1 MNVEKIFTAAKNF
14 FVENLPEVIGAYFDG
29 EKIFVV
35 RLTEKFETAEIYAES
50 FEIERLAE
58 KISLVCQQKG
68 WKTSAVGFCLQENDA
83 VTYQMAVDNLPE
95 KELPAT
101 VKSWAVAQA
110 GADAAFSFAKISGE
124 LWMETIPR
132 TKLEE
137 ICAAFKKFGMNLR
150 ALSVMPADILKKVHP
165 LERTEFIS
173 GVVREKKSP
182 NLLMTRSS
190 VFDWKKFS
198 VTVAAVFLF
207 AIIIFST
214 KIFLD
219 WRESSEKLDAAKI
232 SVEELREDF
241 IIKEN
246 IDADI
251 AELKRLN
258 KISAAQKISPKN
270 FNLLINL
277 GKISGGGVRLTEI
290 RADENFLELEG
301 LASTPDAV
309 KSYLS
314 RVKNSVAQNSRLES
328 SSEREDG
335 DIFFVIRAS
344 L

>member
-1 MNVEKIFTAAKNF
+1 MTYQMT
-14 FVENLPEVIGAYFDG
+14 VENLPE
-29 EKIFVV
+29 K
-35 RLTEKFETAEIYAES
+35 EIPAP
-50 FEIERLAE
+50 
-58 KISLVCQQKG
+58 
-68 WKTSAVGFCLQENDA
+68 
-83 VTYQMAVDNLPE
+83 VT
-95 KELPAT
+95 
-101 VKSWAVAQA
+101 SWAVAQA
-110 GADAAFSFAKISGE
+110 GADAAFSFAKIGGE
-124 LWMETIPR
+124 LWMETIPL

-150 ALSVMPADILKKVHP
+150 GLSVMPTDILKKVHP

-182 NLLMTRSS
+182 NLLTTRSS
-190 VFDWKKFS
+190 IFDWKKISMAF
-198 VTVAAVFLF
+198 AAIFLL
-207 AIIIFST
+207 AIIIFSAKT
-214 KIFLD
+214 FMD

-232 SVEELREDF
+232 SIEELREDF
-241 IIKEN
+241 IIKGN

-335 DIFFVIRAS
+335 DIFFTIRAA